1 MNFKLAAFADEA
13 SGKLDGQILAMK
25 RNGVDFLE
33 IRGVDGENI
42 ADISVEKAKEIEK
55 KLSDNGL
62 AVWSLGSPYGKLGI
76 TDDFDAHLDKFK
88 RSIEVAHVLK
98 AEHMRIFSFY
108 VRPEDSEK
116 YRDKV
121 FRQLERFCEAASGSG
136 VILCHENEKGIYGDI
151 ADRCLDIHKNIPQL
165 RAVFDPAN
173 FIQCGVDILKAYDK
187 LAPYT
192 EYMHIKDALRE
203 CGRVVPAG
211 YGDGDVKYILNDLL
225 SGFKLPRTFSISLTE
240 LRNTSNRIGTLTAVP
255 LPIGIKFSHSF
266 YTNKKRA
273 TFLLREKWLINL
285 RLYPCQDELSP
296 KSYSFYCPQH
306 FLAIQ

>member
-55 KLSDNGL
+55 KLSDNGV

-88 RSIEVAHVLK
+88 RSIEAAHVLK

-173 FIQCGVDILKAYDK
+173 FIQCGQDTMKAWEM
-187 LAPYT
+187 LAPYV
-192 EYMHIKDALRE
+192 EYMHIKDALAD
-203 CGRVVPAG
+203 GSVVPAG
-211 YGDGDVKYILNDLL
+211 EGIGNLPALLKEYRGKILTLEPHLSVFEGFDKLEKENESIKKYVYSSSDEAFDVAVGSLKNIIN
-225 SGFKLPRTFSISLTE
+225 KLF
-240 LRNTSNRIGTLTAVP
+240 
-255 LPIGIKFSHSF
+255 
-266 YTNKKRA
+266 
-273 TFLLREKWLINL
+273 
-285 RLYPCQDELSP
+285 
-296 KSYSFYCPQH
+296 
-306 FLAIQ
+306 